1 MGKKSNKAKAKKEDE
16 IIEKNVDFGEA
27 DEVKQ
32 MISDMAKT
40 VKEGSEWYI
49 VSMKWIQKWQAFVG
63 FKQGDDEESKD
74 AGA

>member
-1 MGKKSNKAKAKKEDE
+1 
-16 IIEKNVDFGEA
+16 
-27 DEVKQ
+27 
-32 MISDMAKT
+32 MAKT

-74 AGA
+74 AGASNLGPHPG